1 MQLCSRTVL
10 YVSCCSWSAATVPW
24 FTLRRCH
31 HAKYCVR
38 SLAAHAA
45 WLRLAAS
52 CQLLLT
58 VSSNGTVAHALAI
71 ATAPTIACALEQR
84 TQCGL
89 GLLQPR
95 LGSRCSFRHRAT
107 DCVFPL
113 AAHAALHVR
122 AASRVSWSC
131 QRLRRLGSRLSCRH
145 RANDLASALERR
157 TQCGLS
163 SLLCVMH
170 DVLFFAAL

>member
-71 ATAPTIACALEQR
+71 ATAPTIACA
-84 TQCGL
+84 
-89 GLLQPR
+89 PR
-95 LGSRCSFRHRAT
+95 
-107 DCVFPL
+107 
-113 AAHAALHVR
+113 AAHAVWLRFTATVCLPSSSARNVARARCFACQLVMPAATTPWITPQLSPSRQRSCVCSR
-122 AASRVSWSC
+122 AAHAVW
-131 QRLRRLGSRLSCRH
+131 LKL
-145 RANDLASALERR
+145 
-157 TQCGLS
+157 
-163 SLLCVMH
+163 
-170 DVLFFAAL
+170 AALCHA